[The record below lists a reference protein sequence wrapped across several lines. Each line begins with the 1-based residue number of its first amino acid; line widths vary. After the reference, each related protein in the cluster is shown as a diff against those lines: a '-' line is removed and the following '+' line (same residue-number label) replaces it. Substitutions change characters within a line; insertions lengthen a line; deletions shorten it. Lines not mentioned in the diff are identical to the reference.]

1 MTMISSDGAR
11 PAEPGATGTGPGPGS
26 TGAGT
31 GTGTGAGTAS
41 GAITATGPGADGG
54 AADFRGK
61 AVASARRVGEFGL
74 TTRRFLAETL
84 TGRGATVAVFALVGI
99 VVGVIMGWTEFLALG
114 LAAAVLLL
122 VSIPFTLGRG
132 AHEVS
137 VDLTGTRVVVGDPA
151 RAHIQVTNPT
161 QRSLAGATVEMPVGR
176 NVAAFDVPR
185 LPGGKSI
192 EEILVIPTQRR
203 SVHVLGPA
211 RTVRGDPV
219 GLMRRTR
226 EWGERE
232 TLYVHPRTA
241 PLDRVTTGLLRDL
254 DGVSS
259 DQLAADD
266 VAFHALRPYV
276 RGDDRRAVH
285 WRSTA
290 RTGTLMVRQYEE
302 SRRWHVGI
310 GLSTAAGDYADDEE
324 FETAVS
330 VAGSLGITALTDS
343 RSLTVLTQRR
353 GLQTGSPRLLLD
365 QLSGVE
371 TVSTRRDVVSLAAD
385 LAVEAP
391 GVSLAVLVVG
401 STVDV
406 TRLKTAHNRIPLGT
420 TCIAVRVRPGETPTR
435 GRLGDLLVVS
445 VENLADLPRALRGAL
460 G

>member
-1 MTMISSDGAR
+1 MTLTQNGEPR
-11 PAEPGATGTGPGPGS
+11 TGGTTAEPTVRPGDDVDTPGVRDRAL
-26 TGAGT
+26 TW
-31 GTGTGAGTAS
+31 
-41 GAITATGPGADGG
+41 
-54 AADFRGK
+54 
-61 AVASARRVGEFGL
+61 ARWGREVSV
-74 TTRRFLAETL
+74 TTWRLVDETL
-84 TGRGATVAVFALVGI
+84 TGRGAVVAVFALVGI
-99 VVGVIMGWTEFLALG
+99 VGGLLMSWTEFVALG
-114 LAAAVLLL
+114 LAAVLLAL
-122 VSIPFTLGRG
+122 LAVPFTLGRG

-137 VDLTGTRVVVGDPA
+137 VDLSGNRVVVGDPA
-151 RAHIQVTNPT
+151 RARIVVANHTG
-161 QRSLAGATVEMPVGR
+161 RSLAGATVEMPVGR

-185 LPGGKSI
+185 LPPGSSV

-241 PLDRVTTGLLRDL
+241 SLDRVTTGLLRDL

-310 GLSTAAGDYADDEE
+310 GLSTAAGDYATEDE

-343 RSLTVLTQRR
+343 RSLTVLTQSR
-353 GLQTGSPRLLLD
+353 GLRIDSRRLLLD

-371 TVSTRRDVVSLAAD
+371 TEPTRRDVVALSAD

-406 TRLKTAHNRIPLGT
+406 ARLKSAHNRVPPGT
-420 TCIAVRVRPGETPTR
+420 SCIAVRVRPGETPTR
-435 GRLGDLLVVS
+435 GRLGDLQVVS

>member
-1 MTMISSDGAR
+1 MTLTQNGEPR
-11 PAEPGATGTGPGPGS
+11 TGGTTAEPTVRPGDDVDTPGVRDRAL
-26 TGAGT
+26 TW
-31 GTGTGAGTAS
+31 
-41 GAITATGPGADGG
+41 
-54 AADFRGK
+54 
-61 AVASARRVGEFGL
+61 ARRAREVSV
-74 TTRRFLAETL
+74 TTWRLVDETL
-84 TGRGATVAVFALVGI
+84 TGRGAVVAVFALVGI
-99 VVGVIMGWTEFLALG
+99 VGGLLLSWTEFVALG
-114 LAAAVLLL
+114 LAAVLLVL
-122 VSIPFTLGRG
+122 LAVPFTLGRG

-137 VDLTGTRVVVGDPA
+137 VDLSGDRVVVGDPA
-151 RAHIQVTNPT
+151 RARIVVANPT
-161 QRSLAGATVEMPVGR
+161 GRALAGATVEMPVGR

-185 LPGGKSI
+185 LTAGTSV

-310 GLSTAAGDYADDEE
+310 GLSTAAGDYDTEAE

-343 RSLTVLTQRR
+343 RSLTVLTQSR
-353 GLQTGSPRLLLD
+353 GLRTGSPRLLLD

-371 TVSTRRDVVSLAAD
+371 TEPTRRDVVALSAD
-385 LAVEAP
+385 LAVESP

-406 TRLKTAHNRIPLGT
+406 ARLKSAHNRVPPGT
-420 TCIAVRVRPGETPTR
+420 SCIAVRVRPGETPTR

>member
-1 MTMISSDGAR
+1 MTLTQSGEAR
-11 PAEPGATGTGPGPGS
+11 TGGTTAASTTPPGDDSATIGVRDRVQKRS
-26 TGAGT
+26 RQAR
-31 GTGTGAGTAS
+31 AVVV
-41 GAITATGPGADGG
+41 
-54 AADFRGK
+54 AAW
-61 AVASARRVGEFGL
+61 
-74 TTRRFLAETL
+74 RFIDETV
-84 TGRGATVAVFALVGI
+84 TGRGAVVALFAILGTVGGLL
-99 VVGVIMGWTEFLALG
+99 MSWTEFMALG
-114 LAAAVLLL
+114 VAALLL
-122 VSIPFTLGRG
+122 LLLAVPFTLGRG

-137 VDLTGTRVVVGDPA
+137 VDLSGNRVVVGDPA
-151 RAHIQVTNPT
+151 RARIIVSNPT
-161 QRSLAGATVEMPVGR
+161 GRSLAGAVVEMPVGR

-185 LPGGKSI
+185 LPGGASI

-219 GLMRRTR
+219 GLLRRTR

-266 VAFHALRPYV
+266 VAFHALRTYV

-310 GLSTAAGDYADDEE
+310 GLSTAAGDYATVDE

-343 RSLTVLTQRR
+343 RSLTVLTQSR
-353 GLQTGSPRLLLD
+353 GLRIGSPRLLLD
-365 QLSGVE
+365 QLAGVE
-371 TVSTRRDVVSLAAD
+371 TESTRRDVVALSAD
-385 LAVEAP
+385 LAMEAP

-406 TRLKTAHNRIPLGT
+406 ARLKSAHNRVPPGT
-420 TCIAVRVRPGETPTR
+420 SCIAVRVRPGETPNR

>member
-1 MTMISSDGAR
+1 MTQTRSAEARTGGTTVEPTVPPNDDAATVGAR
-11 PAEPGATGTGPGPGS
+11 DRALAW
-26 TGAGT
+26 
-31 GTGTGAGTAS
+31 
-41 GAITATGPGADGG
+41 
-54 AADFRGK
+54 
-61 AVASARRVGEFGL
+61 ARRVREAGVG
-74 TTRRFLAETL
+74 TWRFLDETL
-84 TGRGATVAVFALVGI
+84 TGRGAVVAVFALVGI
-99 VVGVIMGWTEFLALG
+99 VAGLVLSWTEFVALG
-114 LAAAVLLL
+114 VAALLL
-122 VSIPFTLGRG
+122 VLMAIPFTLGRG
-132 AHEVS
+132 AHEVA
-137 VDLTGTRVVVGDPA
+137 VDLSGNRVVVGDPA
-151 RAHIQVTNPT
+151 RARIVVANPT
-161 QRSLAGATVEMPVGR
+161 RRPLAGATVEMPVGR

-185 LPGGKSI
+185 LAAGSSV

-226 EWGERE
+226 EWGDRE
-232 TLYVHPRTA
+232 ILYVHPRTA

-310 GLSTAAGDYADDEE
+310 GLSTAAGDYATEDE

-343 RSLTVLTQRR
+343 RSLTVLTQSR
-353 GLQTGSPRLLLD
+353 GLRTGSPRLLLD

-371 TVSTRRDVVSLAAD
+371 TAPTRRDVVALSAD
-385 LAVEAP
+385 LAAEAP

-406 TRLKTAHNRIPLGT
+406 ARLKSAHSRVPPGT
-420 TCIAVRVRPGETPTR
+420 SCVAVRVRPGQTPTR

>member
-1 MTMISSDGAR
+1 MTLAPSGENRTTDATTG
-11 PAEPGATGTGPGPGS
+11 PDPDTGTPGA
-26 TGAGT
+26 
-31 GTGTGAGTAS
+31 
-41 GAITATGPGADGG
+41 PGAPG
-54 AADFRGK
+54 R
-61 AVASARRVGEFGL
+61 AVGLARRVRATTATAWRLIDESL
-74 TTRRFLAETL
+74 TW
-84 TGRGATVAVFALVGI
+84 RGAVVAVFALVG
-99 VVGVIMGWTEFLALG
+99 VVAALALAWTEFLALG
-114 LAAAVLLL
+114 LAAVVLLL
-122 VSIPFTLGRG
+122 LAVPFTLGRG

-137 VDLTGTRVVVGDPA
+137 VDLSSTRVVVGDPA
-151 RAHIQVTNPT
+151 RARIRVTNPT
-161 QRSLAGATVEMPVGR
+161 SRSLAGATVEMPVGR
-176 NVAAFDVPR
+176 NVASFDVPR
-185 LPGGKSI
+185 LAGGERF

-203 SVHVLGPA
+203 SVHDLGPA

-219 GLMRRTR
+219 GLLRRTR

-310 GLSTAAGDYADDEE
+310 GLSTAAGDYATVDE

-343 RSLTVLTQRR
+343 RSLTVLTHDR
-353 GLQTGSPRLLLD
+353 GLRTGSPRLLLD

-371 TVSTRRDVVSLAAD
+371 TRTTRRDVVALASD
-385 LAVEAP
+385 LTVEAP

-406 TRLKTAHNRIPLGT
+406 ARLKTAHNRIPLGT
-420 TCIAVRVRPGETPTR
+420 SCIAVRVRPGQTPTR

>member
-1 MTMISSDGAR
+1 MTVISNDGAR
-11 PAEPGATGTGPGPGS
+11 SAQDGTPSTGPGA
-26 TGAGT
+26 GAGSGS
-31 GTGTGAGTAS
+31 GTTS
-41 GAITATGPGADGG
+41 GAITATGPGTGG
-54 AADFRGK
+54 EKPGARDRV
-61 AVASARRVGEFGL
+61 VASARRVGELAL
-74 TTRRFLAETL
+74 TMRHFLEETL
-84 TGRGATVAVFALVGI
+84 TGRGAVAVVFALVGI
-99 VVGVIMGWTEFLALG
+99 IAGLAMGWTEFLALG

-122 VSIPFTLGRG
+122 VAVPFTLGRG

-137 VDLTGTRVVVGDPA
+137 VDLSGTRVVVGDPA
-151 RAHIQVTNPT
+151 RARILVTNPT

-185 LPGGKSI
+185 LPGGESI

-203 SVHVLGPA
+203 SVHILGPA

-226 EWGERE
+226 EWGEKE

-310 GLSTAAGDYADDEE
+310 GLSTAAGDYAGEEE

-353 GLQTGSPRLLLD
+353 GLRTGSPRLLLD

-371 TVSTRRDVVSLAAD
+371 TEPTRRDVVALATD

-406 TRLKTAHNRIPLGT
+406 TRLKTAHNRIPVGT
-420 TCIAVRVRPGETPTR
+420 TCIAVRVRPGEPPTR

>member
-1 MTMISSDGAR
+1 MTLISSE
-11 PAEPGATGTGPGPGS
+11 PAPA
-26 TGAGT
+26 AGT
-31 GTGTGAGTAS
+31 GAAPGSGAGSTSGELTTDGAAADDGRPGVRVRMRAS
-41 GAITATGPGADGG
+41 ASRTREFAIT
-54 AADFRGK
+54 
-61 AVASARRVGEFGL
+61 VW
-74 TTRRFLAETL
+74 RFLQETL
-84 TGRGATVAVFALVGI
+84 TGRGATATVFA
-99 VVGVIMGWTEFLALG
+99 VVGVVLGLSLGWTEFLALG
-114 LAAAVLLL
+114 LAAAVLLA
-122 VSIPFTLGRG
+122 VAVPFTLGRG
-132 AHEVS
+132 AHEVT
-137 VDLTGTRVVVGDPA
+137 VDVSGTRVVVGDPA
-151 RAHIQVTNPT
+151 RARIRVGNPT
-161 QRSLAGATVEMPVGR
+161 GRSLSGAVVEMPVGR

-185 LPGGKSI
+185 LAAGESI

-226 EWGERE
+226 EWGERD

-266 VAFHALRPYV
+266 VAFHALRPYE

-285 WRSTA
+285 WRSSA

-310 GLSTAAGDYADDEE
+310 GLSTAAGDYADEEE

-343 RSLTVLTQRR
+343 RSLTVLTQTR
-353 GLQTGSPRLLLD
+353 GLHTGSARMLLD

-371 TVSTRRDVVSLAAD
+371 TIPTRRGVVRLASEP
-385 LAVEAP
+385 AVEAP

-406 TRLKTAHNRIPLGT
+406 TRLKTAHSRIPVGT
-420 TCIAVRVRPGETPTR
+420 TCIAVRVRPGEPPTR

>member
-1 MTMISSDGAR
+1 MTMTSSDHTPAAGAGAL
-11 PAEPGATGTGPGPGS
+11 PATTF
-26 TGAGT
+26 GAGT
-31 GTGTGAGTAS
+31 SPAPGEGEKGLGARDRA
-41 GAITATGPGADGG
+41 
-54 AADFRGK
+54 
-61 AVASARRVGEFGL
+61 ASAVRRVGEVATT
-74 TTRRFLAETL
+74 TTRFLRETL
-84 TGRGATVAVFALVGI
+84 TGRGGVAAVFALVGI
-99 VVGVIMGWTEFLALG
+99 VLGLALGWTEFLALG

-137 VDLTGTRVVVGDPA
+137 VDLSGTRVVVGDPA
-151 RAHIQVTNPT
+151 RARIRVANPT
-161 QRSLAGATVEMPVGR
+161 ERSLGGATVEMPVGR

-185 LPGGKSI
+185 LSAGESV

-219 GLMRRTR
+219 GLMRRIR
-226 EWGERE
+226 EWGDSE

-254 DGVSS
+254 DGVAS
-259 DQLAADD
+259 DQLASDD

-310 GLSTAAGDYADDEE
+310 GLSTADGDYGSEDE

-330 VAGSLGITALTDS
+330 IAGSLGITALTDS
-343 RSLTVLTQRR
+343 RSLTVLTQHR
-353 GLQTGSPRLLLD
+353 GLHTGSSRMLLD
-365 QLSGVE
+365 QLSGIE
-371 TVSTRRDVVSLAAD
+371 TEPTRRDIVALASD
-385 LAVEAP
+385 LAIEAP
-391 GVSLAVLVVG
+391 EVSLAVLVVG
-401 STVDV
+401 STVDI
-406 TRLKTAHNRIPLGT
+406 TRLKSAHNRIPLGT
-420 TCIAVRVRPGETPTR
+420 TCIAVRVRPGEQPTR
-435 GRLGDLLVVS
+435 GRLGDLQVVT
-445 VENLADLPRALRGAL
+445 VETLADLPRALRGAL

>member
-1 MTMISSDGAR
+1 MTMTDSGQAHTGEAHTVESRTGDGR
-11 PAEPGATGTGPGPGS
+11 PGS
-26 TGAGT
+26 RGRAVALVRRGGRAAATTSAFLDETLAG
-31 GTGTGAGTAS
+31 
-41 GAITATGPGADGG
+41 
-54 AADFRGK
+54 RGK
-61 AVASARRVGEFGL
+61 V
-74 TTRRFLAETL
+74 
-84 TGRGATVAVFALVGI
+84 VAVFALI
-99 VVGVIMGWTEFLALG
+99 GVIAGFALGWTEFVALG
-114 LAAAVLLL
+114 LAATVLLL
-122 VSIPFTLGRG
+122 LAIPFTLGRG

-151 RAHIQVTNPT
+151 RARIRVSNPT
-161 QRSLAGATVEMPVGR
+161 PRSLAGATVEMPVGR

-185 LPGGKSI
+185 LPGGESI
-192 EEILVIPTQRR
+192 DEILVIPTQRR

-254 DGVSS
+254 DGVAS

-266 VAFHALRPYV
+266 VNFHALRPYV

-285 WRSTA
+285 WRSSA
-290 RTGTLMVRQYEE
+290 RIGTLMVRQYEE

-310 GLSTAAGDYADDEE
+310 GLSTAAGDYGDDDE

-343 RSLTVLTQRR
+343 RSLTVLTQSR
-353 GLQTGSPRLLLD
+353 GLRTGSPRMLLD
-365 QLSGVE
+365 QLAGVE
-371 TVSTRRDVVSLAAD
+371 TGPTRRDVVALAAD

-391 GVSLAVLVVG
+391 GVSLAILVVG

-406 TRLKTAHNRIPLGT
+406 TSLKTAHSRIPLGT
-420 TCIAVRVRPGETPTR
+420 SCIAVRVRPGETPTR